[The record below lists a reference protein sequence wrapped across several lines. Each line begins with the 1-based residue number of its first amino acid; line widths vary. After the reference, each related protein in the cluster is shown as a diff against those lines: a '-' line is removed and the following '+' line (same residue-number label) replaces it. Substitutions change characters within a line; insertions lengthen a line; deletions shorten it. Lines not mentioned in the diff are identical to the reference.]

1 VADAGP
7 CERDLARAPAPW
19 DQLGSATMSDSQVDW
34 WMDASCR
41 WHQGRPPPGWWQ
53 AGNGRWH
60 PPGPDATT
68 EGMTTGPPV
77 AGAHLG
83 GGGRGPGLWEAYR
96 SWPRWARVAAPL
108 AAFVLAIGVLG
119 AAAIQGLRGGDP
131 DTTAAD
137 VANATSEPG
146 ASTTAPDAAA
156 PAPTAPT
163 TRPTTTTDS
172 TTDSMPSTTPS
183 PQPDPSPT
191 AEPAR
196 PPSTSPDPTNNDIH
210 PGAPCSPE
218 GATALSGDGVPLTC
232 TTQKCHGAPFGQPRW
247 RRTAC

>member
-1 VADAGP
+1 
-7 CERDLARAPAPW
+7 
-19 DQLGSATMSDSQVDW
+19 MSDSQVDW

-41 WHQGRPPPGWWQ
+41 WHQGRPPPGWWR

-60 PPGPDATT
+60 PPAPDATT
-68 EGMTTGPPV
+68 EGMTTGQPV
-77 AGAHLG
+77 GGAHFG

-96 SWPRWARVAAPL
+96 GWPRWARLAAPI
-108 AAFVLAIGVLG
+108 AAFVLAIGALG
-119 AAAIQGLRGGDP
+119 AVATEGLRGDDP

-137 VANATSEPG
+137 EATATSEPG
-146 ASTTAPDAAA
+146 ASTTATDAAA
-156 PAPTAPT
+156 PAAPT

-172 TTDSMPSTTPS
+172 MPSTTAP
-183 PQPDPSPT
+183 PPPDPAPT
-191 AEPAR
+191 TAPA
-196 PPSTSPDPTNNDIH
+196 PPPPTNPEPTNSEIH

-232 TTQKCHGAPFGQPRW
+232 TRQKCHGADFSQPRW